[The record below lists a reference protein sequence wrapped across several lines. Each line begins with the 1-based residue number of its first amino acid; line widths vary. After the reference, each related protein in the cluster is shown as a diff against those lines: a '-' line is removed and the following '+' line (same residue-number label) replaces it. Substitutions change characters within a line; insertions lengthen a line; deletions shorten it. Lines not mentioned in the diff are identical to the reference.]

1 MAFSQP
7 REVARLTNAAAR
19 LIDAYQSGCLT
30 LQKLKTKG
38 TQRVVVQHQQV
49 HVGDGGQ
56 AVVAGRIEGG
66 RGGEGERK
74 MANEVHEQRRGWL
87 KTRQSPGRLNGGPP
101 LWRPDPPE
109 DAVSVPRHAR
119 PAPLS
124 AARGEEHGPD
134 HRHRPSPKSTRPLE
148 ARGVLARDA

>member
-87 KTRQSPGRLNGGPP
+87 KHGN
-101 LWRPDPPE
+101 
-109 DAVSVPRHAR
+109 PR
-119 PAPLS
+119 
-124 AARGEEHGPD
+124 GD
-134 HRHRPSPKSTRPLE
+134 
-148 ARGVLARDA
+148 

>member
-1 MAFSQP
+1 MKLEQNSSCRTWTEIA
-7 REVARLTNAAAR
+7 NAAAR

-30 LQKLKTKG
+30 LQRLKTKG

-87 KTRQSPGRLNGGPP
+87 KHGNPPG
-101 LWRPDPPE
+101 D
-109 DAVSVPRHAR
+109 
-119 PAPLS
+119 
-124 AARGEEHGPD
+124 
-134 HRHRPSPKSTRPLE
+134 
-148 ARGVLARDA
+148 

>member
-49 HVGDGGQ
+49 HVGDGGRRSWR
-56 AVVAGRIEGG
+56 VGSRGG

-87 KTRQSPGRLNGGPP
+87 KHGNPPG
-101 LWRPDPPE
+101 D
-109 DAVSVPRHAR
+109 
-119 PAPLS
+119 
-124 AARGEEHGPD
+124 
-134 HRHRPSPKSTRPLE
+134 
-148 ARGVLARDA
+148 